1 MALSLRTVAQS
12 CLGLTPPFSV
22 NSDVYGYIFRGTD
35 GSLFGPLVASDILP
49 GTNTQTERSLTRH
62 LQTISGRATDMVPIF
77 VGFVNGFSGGAFSL
91 DDALK
96 VQYAIQVMRD
106 IYAQQNFGV
115 RRINW
120 QHIPQADVGGYADL
134 TDRAEAEDL
143 TDDWSGP
150 AGGIDVF
157 FVQSL
162 GDAGGWSNVEGPCD
176 KNSSDDLTGA
186 VLVISGGRRG
196 TGILLAH
203 EFAHYLGL
211 EHATTIT
218 NVMGVDSNGD
228 GIGEL
233 DNTST
238 GLTAAQGT
246 DMSDHCSTSGPC

>member
-49 GTNTQTERSLTRH
+49 GTNTPTERSLTRH
-62 LQTISGRATDMVPIF
+62 LQTISGRATDLVPIF
-77 VGFVNGFSGGAFSL
+77 VGHVNDFSGAFSL

-115 RRINW
+115 RRLNW
-120 QHIPQADVGGYADL
+120 QHIPQADVGGYADIL
-134 TDRAEAEDL
+134 NRAEAEDL

-157 FVQSL
+157 FVQSI
-162 GDAGGWSNVEGPCD
+162 GDAGR
-176 KNSSDDLTGA
+176 
-186 VLVISGGRRG
+186 LVQRRWA
-196 TGILLAH
+196 LRQ
-203 EFAHYLGL
+203 GL
-211 EHATTIT
+211 ERRSHRRRPRSRRSPGGSPAFCSPMKSVTIS
-218 NVMGVDSNGD
+218 VS
-228 GIGEL
+228 
-233 DNTST
+233 
-238 GLTAAQGT
+238 
-246 DMSDHCSTSGPC
+246 STSPRSPT